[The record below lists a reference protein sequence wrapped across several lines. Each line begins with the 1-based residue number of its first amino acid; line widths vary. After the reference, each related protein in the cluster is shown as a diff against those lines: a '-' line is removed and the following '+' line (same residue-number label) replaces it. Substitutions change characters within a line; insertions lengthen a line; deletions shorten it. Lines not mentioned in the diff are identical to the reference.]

1 MNRDSAIYRNH
12 ALLLSAVFA
21 LTLLAYANSFQTG
34 FPLDNRFL
42 ILEDPRLAA
51 ATSANLT
58 LIFTQD
64 YCYPQVVCGVYRPVT
79 THLPF

>member
-12 ALLLSAVFA
+12 ALLLSALFA
-21 LTLLAYANSFQTG
+21 LTLLAYANSFPTG

-51 ATSANLT
+51 ATSANLN
-58 LIFTQD
+58 LIFT
-64 YCYPQVVCGVYRPVT
+64 
-79 THLPF
+79 